1 MTDTPGFRTAISA
14 NSGSE
19 RLPQGL
25 TLCHGLGAMAFGVK
39 DASFSAFLLLF
50 YNQVLGM
57 DAQTVSLALA
67 LALFLDALLDPVIG
81 YLGDRT
87 RTRWGRR
94 LPWLYASAIPLGLAW
109 TLLWSRTPDN
119 VPSFV
124 ELVALTM
131 IVRML
136 VSCCEVP
143 SIALVPE
150 LTRDYDERSRLIR
163 YRFLFSWIGGL
174 VMLVLAYQ
182 VFLKG
187 GLLTLEGYNAFGIA
201 GAIIITLSVIGSAI
215 GQHRTAAKP
224 STPPNTI
231 DASRRPMEQALR
243 DIRQVLSLPALIV
256 ILVAEVFAFTSQGIT
271 LAIANYVFLFV
282 WRFSDSAFQF
292 LPLLIFASV
301 MTTFVLVG
309 PLHRIWGKR
318 RTALGCTVVSM
329 VFWAAPFL
337 LRAGDLWPQE
347 GSIACTTLVFACFY
361 IANLMGVCTTISLV
375 SMVADVVEAAEEKTG
390 RRSEG
395 TIYAGHLLA
404 QKCASGF
411 GIIATGLLLGWAGLP
426 RHAKPGEVAAP
437 VVDGLSLG
445 YAALIVVFSLAIAA
459 ALRHFPIE
467 RADHEARV
475 AALADRM
482 ASRT

>member
-1 MTDTPGFRTAISA
+1 MTDASGPRPA
-14 NSGSE
+14 NSASSLTG

-25 TLCHGLGAMAFGVK
+25 TICHGLGAVAFGVK

-57 DAQTVSLALA
+57 EAQTVSLALA

-87 RTRWGRR
+87 RTKWGRR
-94 LPWLYASAIPLGLAW
+94 LPWLYLSAIPLGLAW
-109 TLLWSRTPDN
+109 TMLWSRSPDN
-119 VPSFV
+119 VPGFI
-124 ELVALTM
+124 ELVVLTM
-131 IVRML
+131 FVRLL

-174 VMLVLAYQ
+174 IMLVLAYQ

-187 GLLTLEGYNAFGIA
+187 GLLTIEGYSAFGIA
-201 GAIIITLSVIGSAI
+201 GAIIITLSVLGSAI
-215 GQHRTAAKP
+215 GQHRAVARSSVQTKP
-224 STPPNTI
+224 T
-231 DASRRPMEQALR
+231 DAQPRPVGQALR
-243 DIRQVLSLPALIV
+243 DIRRVMSHPALIIV
-256 ILVAEVFAFTSQGIT
+256 LLAEVFAFTSQGIT

-282 WRFSDSAFQF
+282 WRLSDAAFQF

-318 RTALGCTVVSM
+318 RTAIGCTLVSM
-329 VFWAAPFL
+329 TFWTAPFL
-337 LRAGDLWPQE
+337 LRATDFWPQE
-347 GSIACTTLVFACFY
+347 GTIACTALVFACFY

-426 RHAKPGEVAAP
+426 RHAKPGEVAEP
-437 VVDGLSLG
+437 VVDSLSLG
-445 YAALIVVFSLAIAA
+445 YAALIIVFSLAIAA
-459 ALRHFPIE
+459 AVRHFPIE

-475 AALADRM
+475 AALAARS
-482 ASRT
+482 ANRS

>member
-1 MTDTPGFRTAISA
+1 MTDACGLPPGNVAKSLT
-14 NSGSE
+14 GK
-19 RLPQGL
+19 LPQGL

-94 LPWLYASAIPLGLAW
+94 LPWLYISAIPLRLAW
-109 TLLWSRTPDN
+109 TLLWSRSTDN
-119 VPSFV
+119 APGFV

-131 IVRML
+131 IVRL
-136 VSCCEVP
+136 LISCCEVP

-163 YRFLFSWIGGL
+163 YRFLFSWFGGL
-174 VMLVLAYQ
+174 IMLVLAYQ
-182 VFLKG
+182 VFLTG
-187 GLLTLEGYNAFGIA
+187 GLLTVEGYNAFGMA
-201 GAIIITLSVIGSAI
+201 GAAIMALSVIASAI
-215 GQHRTAAKP
+215 GQHRAVAKGPPPASSTARAP
-224 STPPNTI
+224 LG
-231 DASRRPMEQALR
+231 EALR
-243 DIRQVLSLPALIV
+243 DIRQVLSHPALIV
-256 ILVAEVFAFTSQGIT
+256 VLMAEVFAFTSQGIT
-271 LAIANYVFLFV
+271 LAVANYIFLFV
-282 WRFSDSAFQF
+282 WRFSDAAFQF

-318 RTALGCTVVSM
+318 RTAIGCTVVSM
-329 VFWAAPFL
+329 TFWAAPFL
-337 LRAGDLWPQE
+337 LRAGELWPLE
-347 GSIACTTLVFACFY
+347 GSIACTALVFACFY

-437 VVDGLSLG
+437 VVDSLSLG
-445 YAALIVVFSLAIAA
+445 YAVLVVVFSLAIAA

-475 AALADRM
+475 AALANRA